1 MSDELVPE
9 IGFSNRNLCYRSP
22 GPITDSK
29 TSTDDIEKACYVN
42 PPVAPIQKTDDLDPT
57 KSHGRLLKFCFCC
70 PRRSALHRWLRVW
83 QCRSPTLH
91 SWGRD
96 RLAQLL
102 GQLLGQLLP
111 QHQHQ
116 QQRQQHPTRRSAGL
130 PFMIQAL
137 VITELQV
144 KGNPTCLHECMT
156 TLLKLAHAS
165 TVPNCTG
172 ISTLNQLKS
181 THYEPNSHDD
191 NNVSDSTETKHAE
204 KSTLKQSKSTHFER
218 NSDADN
224 IVSDKNEQN
233 ENTKRTGDGSQA
245 ENASICMGSSVETR
259 AHCMN
264 ILRAL
269 FRNSALEE
277 SVAGYV
283 GEGLM
288 VALEGFNKDTWMVKF
303 DTAVR
308 AAVAQWSPG

>member
-1 MSDELVPE
+1 MYAIFCAIPHHHQPLNVPTAGAQAFPMDG
-9 IGFSNRNLCYRSP
+9 I
-22 GPITDSK
+22 
-29 TSTDDIEKACYVN
+29 
-42 PPVAPIQKTDDLDPT
+42 
-57 KSHGRLLKFCFCC
+57 GRLGHDP
-70 PRRSALHRWLRVW
+70 PRGPSADWRVLTTADATGTNGLTVW

-218 NSDADN
+218 NSDEDN

-233 ENTKRTGDGSQA
+233 ENTKRTGDESQA

-288 VALEGFNKDTWMVKF
+288 VALEGFNKDTWMRNINCGGGFNLHLEIADNKDLAKDLF
-303 DTAVR
+303 
-308 AAVAQWSPG
+308 